1 MPRHILLVLYYIL
14 CRVYDSLPCPILLLS
29 SPRSERCG
37 PSVLVLSPTRGLAL
51 QIMEESNKY
60 SYKNIKW

>member
-14 CRVYDSLPCPILLLS
+14 CRVYDSLPDPIFLLS
-29 SPRSERCG
+29 SPSERCG
-37 PSVLVLSPTRGLAL
+37 SSVLVLSPTRELAL

-60 SYKNIKW
+60 SYKKIKW